1 MRGIGA
7 DLHILSGGGLRKASD
22 FYGRRISAAHLDADE
37 GLFITLDDGTK
48 VRLWD
53 NAQKCCEHRYITCD
67 DDLSKIIGGVLQR
80 IEVKEVPDVE
90 TGYGAHEQLFVEVGT
105 DECFITLTTHNEHNG
120 FYSGFGLCIDEASE

>member
-7 DLHILSGGGLRKASD
+7 NLHILSGGSPRNPSD

-37 GLFITLDDGTK
+37 GLFITFDDGTK

-53 NAQKCCEHRYITCD
+53 NAQSCCEHRYITCD

-80 IEVKEVPDVE
+80 IEVKQAPDVE
-90 TGYGAHEQLFVEVGT
+90 TEYDVHEQLFVEVGT
-105 DECFITLTTHNEHNG
+105 DECFIALTTHNEHNG
-120 FYSGFGLCIDEASE
+120 YYGGFGLCIDEASE